1 MLNKLEMQIKSL
13 ERHYGIPQRVI
24 ILGTDDLNQCSD
36 NKLKAYLEYLRS
48 QECQLKVEP
57 EHIERME
64 ADIKDTESSEIASTD
79 IQEPTTPIP
88 IDAKTRRLLLKDD
101 YTEIFQEVLRCE
113 YLCRQQNLR
122 YDRVRYLGDYD
133 LRKCKE
139 FLLDYLSSLCDLLEY
154 SIQERSAIQEF
165 G

>member
-1 MLNKLEMQIKSL
+1 MLNKLQMQIKSL
-13 ERHYGIPQRVI
+13 ERRHGKNQRI
-24 ILGTDDLNQCSD
+24 TILSTDDLNQCSD
-36 NKLKAYLEYLRS
+36 DKLKAYLEYLRNG
-48 QECQLKVEP
+48 QEYQPNIEP

-113 YLCRQQNLR
+113 YLCRQWNLR
-122 YDRVRYLGDYD
+122 YDRVRHLGDYD
-133 LRKCKE
+133 LRKRKE
-139 FLLDYLSSLCDLLEY
+139 FLLDYLYSLCDRLND
-154 SIQERSAIQEF
+154 R
-165 G
+165 